1 MKKIIDLIK
10 KLLGGGSVAEK
21 AVAMEELQVEVKQDI
36 EAVKEVVAEVKAKVK
51 KPKAPKEPKA
61 PKVKKTKAKAN

>member
-21 AVAMEELQVEVKQDI
+21 VVAMEELQVEVKQDI
-36 EAVKEVVAEVKAKVK
+36 EEVKEVVAEVQAKVK
-51 KPKAPKEPKA
+51 KLKSEKE
-61 PKVKKTKAKAN
+61 PKVKKTKAK

>member
-10 KLLGGGSVAEK
+10 KLLGNGSAAEK
-21 AVAMEELQVEVKQDI
+21 VVAMDELQVEVKQDI

-51 KPKAPKEPKA
+51 KPKAPKA
-61 PKVKKTKAKAN
+61 PKEAKPAKAKKTKK